1 MESQTIDRENSF
13 DVKAHSMALRNSHP
27 TRMKCG
33 GQLNRWTRTSC
44 ITREDTVAFDAN
56 LC

>member
-27 TRMKCG
+27 TRMKYG
-33 GQLNRWTRTSC
+33 GQLNRWTRTAC
-44 ITREDTVAFDAN
+44 ITREDTVA
-56 LC
+56 LV